1 MTGTTEKAFWKQP
14 IVYFLFLLVG
24 ATGALMGDRWLEAKL
39 AAVPDS
45 TESQLTPPTLPDAG
59 SEPETSA
66 TPKLNPPSWFPQKA
80 DRFPGETSNFIVE
93 AADRVG
99 PAVVRINASRRVR
112 PDRFDRFEEPFPNDF
127 FGGGFGPPGGRPPS
141 DRLEE
146 GTGSGFILSPDG
158 HILTNSHV
166 VEGTDEVQVVLK
178 DGRRYDG
185 TVLGTDD
192 VTDVAVIKIDATDL
206 PTVPLGDSDLLSPGE
221 WAIAIGNPLGLDNSV
236 TVGIISATGRSSTD
250 VGVPDKRIGFIQTDA
265 AINPGNSGGPLL
277 NAKGEVIGM
286 NTAIINGAQG
296 LGFAIPINNAQ
307 QIAQQLIATG
317 RAEHAYLGIEMI
329 LLNPELRR
337 ELQNSSGLAFPV
349 PDTNGVLIVNVIDAS
364 PADRG
369 GLQPGD
375 VILAIDGQ
383 AIASS
388 EMVQRI
394 VQNKTVGSTLQIEV
408 NRNGRSQLLEV
419 QTGNMPPQMS
429 S

>member
-45 TESQLTPPTLPDAG
+45 TESQVTPPALPDAG
-59 SEPETSA
+59 SGSDTSA

-112 PDRFDRFEEPFPNDF
+112 PDRFDRFEEPFPNEF
-127 FGGGFGPPGGRPPS
+127 FGDGFGPPGGRPPG

-192 VTDVAVIKIDATDL
+192 VTDVAVIKINATDL

-236 TVGIISATGRSSTD
+236 TVGIISATGRSSSD

-383 AIASS
+383 TIATS